1 MILKRRNVLN
11 VGVQSVGNVFVR
23 FLGMAYKLWLAKMLS
38 PVSLGLFQLSMS
50 LYSVFIAPVAS
61 GLPSA
66 VSRLSARE
74 EKNGKEENVLYS
86 AISLTR
92 VVAIILGILLLVF
105 CKPLAKL
112 FLHSKSAYPICIAL
126 IPAIVLGGSAT
137 VREGYLHAKG
147 KSFLNAIFTM
157 CEQVVKVVAGI
168 VIITAFARGD
178 EVFDATL
185 VIWAISVGALFSF
198 VCLLLATRG
207 GKKGKNFKKELFL
220 NAYPPTASRLATSL
234 LHLGTTTILPI
245 CLMMFGLSRDAAL
258 AEYGILTAMAYP
270 VVYIPITVT
279 GAMSVVLLPEVAR
292 TQENKKINKKV
303 LTYAFWAM
311 IISAAFCI
319 LLLLFAPFVAR
330 EFYKMPAAAEYM
342 LALLPSVLCLGPAQM
357 FSSALTGMGK
367 VKNVFYLS
375 VADGAIGLVLTFF
388 LASSFGIFGFIA
400 ANCLQDIL
408 ALLFNSMTFF
418 YFIKKEESKC

>member
-1 MILKRRNVLN
+1 MFLKIRNVLN

-50 LYSVFIAPVAS
+50 LYSVFLTPVAS
-61 GLPSA
+61 GLPNA

-74 EKNGKEENVLYS
+74 ESCNKDKHVLFS
-86 AISLTR
+86 AIEITR
-92 VVAIILGILLLVF
+92 VLLLVLGVLLIVL
-105 CKPLAKL
+105 CAPLAKI
-112 FLHSKSAYPICIAL
+112 FLHSKNAYPICLAL
-126 IPAIVLGGSAT
+126 VPAIIFGGSAS

-157 CEQVVKVVAGI
+157 CEQVIKVIAGI
-168 VIITAFARGD
+168 IIISVFARGED
-178 EVFDATL
+178 VFDATL
-185 VIWAISVGALFSF
+185 AVWAISVGAFFSF
-198 VCLLLATRG
+198 LFLFFSVRSGKRG
-207 GKKGKNFKKELFL
+207 ENFKKELVL

-245 CLMMFGLSRDAAL
+245 SLMMFGLSREAAL

-292 TQENKKINKKV
+292 TPSHKQIKKKV
-303 LTYAFWAM
+303 LRYAFCAM
-311 IISAAFCI
+311 GVSIIFCV
-319 LLLLFAPFVAR
+319 LLLFFAPFIAS
-330 EFYKMPAAAEYM
+330 EFYKMPEAATYM

-375 VADGAIGLVLTFF
+375 VADGAIGFVLTFF

-408 ALLFNSMTFF
+408 ALLLNSATFF
-418 YFIKKEESKC
+418 YFVKKDKNQ

>member
-1 MILKRRNVLN
+1 MLLKRRNILN

-38 PVSLGLFQLSMS
+38 PLSLGLFQLSMS
-50 LYSVFIAPVAS
+50 LYSVFIAPIAS

-74 EKNGKEENVLYS
+74 EKSGRDKQVLYS

-92 VVAIILGILLLVF
+92 IVALALGIILLVF

-112 FLHSKSAYPICIAL
+112 FLHSKSAYPICLAL

-157 CEQVVKVVAGI
+157 CEQAVKVAAGI
-168 VIITAFARGD
+168 IIITVFARGD

-185 VIWAISVGALFSF
+185 AVFAISAGALFSF
-198 VCLLLATRG
+198 VCLFFATKK
-207 GKKGKNFKKELFL
+207 GKSGKNFKKELFL

-245 CLMMFGLSRDAAL
+245 CLMSFGLSRDAAL

-270 VVYIPITVT
+270 VVYIPITIT

-292 TQENKKINKKV
+292 TQENKKIKKKV
-303 LTYAFWAM
+303 LNYALCAM
-311 IISAAFCI
+311 AVSFVFCL
-319 LLLLFAPFVAR
+319 LLLLFAPFIAR

-367 VKNVFYLS
+367 VKNVLYLS
-375 VADGAIGLVLTFF
+375 VADGATGFLLTFI
-388 LASSFGIFGFIA
+388 LASKFGIFGFIA

-408 ALLFNSMTFF
+408 ALLLNAVTFF
-418 YFIKKEESKC
+418 YFIKKDKKQ

>member
-1 MILKRRNVLN
+1 MLKRRNVLN
-11 VGVQSVGNVFVR
+11 VGVQSVGNVVVR
-23 FLGMAYKLWLAKMLS
+23 FLGMVYKLWLAKMLS

-50 LYSVFIAPVAS
+50 LYSVFITPIAS
-61 GLPSA
+61 GLPNA

-74 EKNGKEENVLYS
+74 EKNGKDGEVLFS

-92 VVAIILGILLLVF
+92 VVALVLGILLIVF
-105 CKPLAKL
+105 CKPLAKI
-112 FLHSKSAYPICIAL
+112 FLHSKSAYPICLAL
-126 IPAIVLGGSAT
+126 VPAIVLGGSAT

-147 KSFLNAIFTM
+147 KSFLNAIITM
-157 CEQVVKVVAGI
+157 CEQVIKVGAGM
-168 VIITAFARGD
+168 VIITAFVRGD

-185 VIWAISVGALFSF
+185 VIWATSVGALFSF
-198 VCLLLATRG
+198 LFLFFATRG
-207 GKKGKNFKKELFL
+207 KKRGKDFKKEIFL

-245 CLMMFGLSRDAAL
+245 SLMMFGLSRDTAL

-292 TQENKKINKKV
+292 TQENKKVKKKV
-303 LTYAFWAM
+303 LTYAVWAM
-311 IISAAFCI
+311 IISAAFCVM
-319 LLLLFAPFVAR
+319 LLLFAPFVAR
-330 EFYKMPAAAEYM
+330 EFYKMPTAAEYM
-342 LALLPSVLCLGPAQM
+342 IALLPSVLCLGPAQM

-400 ANCLQDIL
+400 ANCIQDIL
-408 ALLFNSMTFF
+408 ALLFNSITFF
-418 YFIKKEESKC
+418 YFVKKEQQKC

>member
-1 MILKRRNVLN
+1 MLLKRRNILN
-11 VGVQSVGNVFVR
+11 VGVQSIGNVFVR

-50 LYSVFIAPVAS
+50 LYSVFISPVAS
-61 GLPSA
+61 GLPNA

-74 EKNGKEENVLYS
+74 EKHNKDAQVLFS
-86 AISLTR
+86 ALEITR
-92 VVAIILGILLLVF
+92 IVLLVLCALLIF
-105 CKPLAKL
+105 LCVPLAKV
-112 FLHSKSAYPICIAL
+112 FLHSKNAYPVCLAL
-126 IPAIVLGGSAT
+126 VPAIFFGGCAS

-147 KSFLNAIFTM
+147 KSFLNTIFTL
-157 CEQVVKVVAGI
+157 CEQVIKILAGML
-168 VIITAFARGD
+168 IISLFARGQD
-178 EVFDATL
+178 VFDATL
-185 VIWAISVGALFSF
+185 PVWAISLGAFVSFLFLFFS
-198 VCLLLATRG
+198 VRS
-207 GKKGKNFKKELFL
+207 GKKGVDFKKELIL
-220 NAYPPTASRLATSL
+220 NAYPPTASRLTTSL

-245 CLMMFGLSRDAAL
+245 SLMMFGLSRDTAL

-292 TQENKKINKKV
+292 TSSHKQIKKKV
-303 LTYAFWAM
+303 LRYVFCAM
-311 IISAAFCI
+311 GISALFCV
-319 LLLLFAPFVAR
+319 LLFLFAPFVAIT
-330 EFYKMPAAAEYM
+330 FYKMPEAAKYM

-375 VADGAIGLVLTFF
+375 VADGAIGFVLTFF

-400 ANCLQDIL
+400 ANCLQDVL
-408 ALLFNSMTFF
+408 ALVLNSITFF
-418 YFIKKEESKC
+418 HFVKKEENK

>member
-1 MILKRRNVLN
+1 M
-11 VGVQSVGNVFVR
+11 R

-61 GLPSA
+61 GLPNA

-74 EKNGKEENVLYS
+74 EACGKDQHVLFS
-86 AISLTR
+86 AIEITR
-92 VVAIILGILLLVF
+92 VLLIILGALLIVL
-105 CKPLAKL
+105 CTPLAKI
-112 FLHSKSAYPICIAL
+112 FLHSKSAYPVCLAL
-126 IPAIVLGGSAT
+126 VPAIIFGGSAS

-157 CEQVVKVVAGI
+157 CEQVIKVVAG
-168 VIITAFARGD
+168 VIIISVFARGE
-178 EVFDATL
+178 EVFDASL
-185 VIWAISVGALFSF
+185 AVWAISVGAFFSF
-198 VCLLLATRG
+198 LFLFFSVRS
-207 GKKGKNFKKELFL
+207 GKKGKSFKKEIIL

-245 CLMMFGLSRDAAL
+245 ALMMFGLSKDAAL
-258 AEYGILTAMAYP
+258 AQYGILTAMAYP

-292 TQENKKINKKV
+292 TKTHKEIKKKV
-303 LTYAFWAM
+303 VRYALCAVG
-311 IISAAFCI
+311 ISAAFCI
-319 LLLLFAPFVAR
+319 LLLLFAPFVAS
-330 EFYKMPAAAEYM
+330 EFYKMPEAATYM
-342 LALLPSVLCLGPAQM
+342 IALLPSVLCLGPAQM

-375 VADGAIGLVLTFF
+375 VADGAIGFVLTFF
-388 LASSFGIFGFIA
+388 LASSFGIFGFIL

-408 ALLFNSMTFF
+408 ALLLNSITFF
-418 YFIKKEESKC
+418 YFIKKEESK